1 MGDPIRKPW
10 LHHLKPIP
18 LKPNLVLLVFT
29 TKTLPFWDVS
39 PPSNPNRTQ
48 LCLAQFKKKLDHPRN
63 RGLIHQGINR
73 LRLPKKN
80 SNDSLFRCP
89 KDSVAHFQQ
98 NIIGK
103 IGKDH
108 VPISQYSNFPVFRF
122 PNDFPLGKS
131 HQQIQLDQRT
141 HFFFGSEVQRST
153 YQGS

>member
-39 PPSNPNRTQ
+39 SPSNPNRTQ

-63 RGLIHQGINR
+63 RGLIHQGYQP
-73 LRLPKKN
+73 LRLPQKN

-89 KDSVAHFQQ
+89 KDSVVDFQQ

-108 VPISQYSNFPVFRF
+108 VPISQYSNFPVFCF
-122 PNDFPLGKS
+122 HWEKN

>member
-1 MGDPIRKPW
+1 MISKNGGSHK
-10 LHHLKPIP
+10 
-18 LKPNLVLLVFT
+18 
-29 TKTLPFWDVS
+29 KTLTS
-39 PPSNPNRTQ
+39 PPKANPSK
-48 LCLAQFKKKLDHPRN
+48 AQSGFTCFHHQNSAFLGCFIPKQSESHSAVLGTVQKKLDHPRN
-63 RGLIHQGINR
+63 RGLIHQGYQP
-73 LRLPKKN
+73 LRLPQKN

-89 KDSVAHFQQ
+89 KDSVVDFQQ

-108 VPISQYSNFPVFRF
+108 VPISQYSNFPVFCF
-122 PNDFPLGKS
+122 HWEKN